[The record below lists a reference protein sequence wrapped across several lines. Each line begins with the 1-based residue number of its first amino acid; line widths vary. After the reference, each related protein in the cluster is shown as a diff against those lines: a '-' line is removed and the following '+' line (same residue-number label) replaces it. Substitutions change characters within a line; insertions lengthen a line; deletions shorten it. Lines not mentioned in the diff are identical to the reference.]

1 MLYCGVD
8 RGEKHNCA
16 VNIFDNDC
24 IVQCIV
30 ELTTLTNMTKL
41 TQFHYIVQLQC
52 IVELTEVTKLTKLTR
67 LRCIVELT

>member
-1 MLYCGVD
+1 MYYGVDRINTVMLYCGVD

-30 ELTTLTNMTKL
+30 ELTDLT
-41 TQFHYIVQLQC
+41 
-52 IVELTEVTKLTKLTR
+52 ELTATVL
-67 LRCIVELT
+67 CSVMWS